1 VLACLNFA
9 TYHIDE
15 EHVAMAEVKAL
26 VEALQVVEVSVNGA
40 DVDAALDSCS
50 LDNRLHLS

>member
-1 VLACLNFA
+1 
-9 TYHIDE
+9 
-15 EHVAMAEVKAL
+15 MAEVKAL